1 MALLQGGKRGHIKRI
16 LLLLGAASGQPWDGP
31 ALREPS
37 RGRSARPGLR
47 GASEAVNLLP
57 SGHDE
62 AEGEIETSPL
72 GTSVIV
78 GEGAAQQSVIKFP
91 SEQPGR

>member
-1 MALLQGGKRGHIKRI
+1 MVLPWLGLL
-16 LLLLGAASGQPWDGP
+16 
-31 ALREPS
+31 
-37 RGRSARPGLR
+37 

-57 SGHDE
+57 PEHDE

-78 GEGAAQQSVIKFP
+78 GEGGSSA
-91 SEQPGR
+91 ERD